1 MPVLSVSE
9 PDDTSSPNPLFAAV
23 VEACGLSSIFAPGT
37 VRRAL
42 RDVGSTP
49 QAAGPDTYARALPAL
64 EARLRAFLE
73 PREVDDAIRRIQATI
88 GRTVREV

>member
-1 MPVLSVSE
+1 
-9 PDDTSSPNPLFAAV
+9 
-23 VEACGLSSIFAPGT
+23 

-49 QAAGPDTYARALPAL
+49 SSAGPDAYARALPAL

-73 PREVDDAIRRIQATI
+73 PREVDEAVRRIQAVI
-88 GRTVREV
+88 GRADRGTA

>member
-1 MPVLSVSE
+1 MSQTNDE
-9 PDDTSSPNPLFAAV
+9 ASPNRLFGAV
-23 VEACGLSSIFAPGT
+23 VEACGLSSIIAPGM

-49 QAAGPDTYARALPAL
+49 GAAGPETYVRALPAI

-73 PREVDDAIRRIQATI
+73 PREVEEAVRRIEATL
-88 GRTVREV
+88 GRLARGG

>member
-1 MPVLSVSE
+1 VSE
-9 PDDTSSPNPLFAAV
+9 SNDESAPNRLFAAV
-23 VEACGLSSIFAPGT
+23 VEACGLSSIIAPGT

-49 QAAGPDTYARALPAL
+49 GAAGPDTYLRALPAL

-73 PREVDDAIRRIQATI
+73 PREVDEAVRRIELTL
-88 GRTVREV
+88 GRLARGE

>member
-1 MPVLSVSE
+1 MSE
-9 PDDTSSPNPLFAAV
+9 SNDESSPNRLFAAV
-23 VEACGLSSIFAPGT
+23 VEACGLSAIIAPGT

-49 QAAGPDTYARALPAL
+49 SAAGPDTYLRALPAL

-73 PREVDDAIRRIQATI
+73 PGEVDEAVKRVQATV
-88 GRTVREV
+88 GRLARGS

>member
-1 MPVLSVSE
+1 MSD
-9 PDDTSSPNPLFAAV
+9 PDDSKAPNPLFAAV

-73 PREVDDAIRRIQATI
+73 PREVEEALRRIQTTI